1 MPTAVSKPRVVRANT
16 PSDNGRH
23 QPFGGRG
30 SRASHQG
37 WFYSSKL
44 RQNVAYEGLDS
55 FHFLCLAEVHPSV
68 AYVSKEAEPLP
79 WFDGFARRNYQPRY
93 ALALRGH
100 RSEAHRI
107 VDIEVLTSLQKAASH
122 HRLRRLKNEAR
133 EAGRHLLIFTERT
146 INIEPRLTNAKLIVH
161 QAGEGL
167 VTEEERSL
175 VAQIADGT
183 KQFTLNEIVGTA
195 VLTYPRAYATV
206 LNMVATGELQFSLGR
221 LFDGDTILWRNVR

>member
-1 MPTAVSKPRVVRANT
+1 M
-16 PSDNGRH
+16 
-23 QPFGGRG
+23 
-30 SRASHQG
+30 
-37 WFYSSKL
+37 
-44 RQNVAYEGLDS
+44 
-55 FHFLCLAEVHPSV
+55 
-68 AYVSKEAEPLP
+68 
-79 WFDGFARRNYQPRY
+79 
-93 ALALRGH
+93 
-100 RSEAHRI
+100 
-107 VDIEVLTSLQKAASH
+107 
-122 HRLRRLKNEAR
+122 KNEAR